1 MGHGFGLYFLN
12 GKSAI
17 GGLGGYRGL
26 DKIFGLVPCPLVSHV
41 SKIARRGAPGGQECP
56 SYLGIVVVSHVSK
69 IARRGAPGTRRE
81 VQRSFVGSRSGA
93 APLPQDDNLI
103 CYQSNLAANSL
114 GEQNGGLSL
123 TGPQDPGLI
132 YPRGAVP

>member
-1 MGHGFGLYFLN
+1 MLDSRFLMRAACTDP
-12 GKSAI
+12 S
-17 GGLGGYRGL
+17 LG
-26 DKIFGLVPCPLVSHV
+26 V
-41 SKIARRGAPGGQECP
+41 ARER
-56 SYLGIVVVSHVSK
+56 
-69 IARRGAPGTRRE
+69 
-81 VQRSFVGSRSGA
+81 A